1 MSTKAK
7 TSKNNPDAR
16 GGATALRKYNGKN
29 VKPVLYINRSV
40 GKYIAAMFEDGNL
53 AIDPATKLPVPYQ
66 KI

>member
-16 GGATALRKYNGKN
+16 GAATEMRKYNGKT
-29 VKPVLYINRSV
+29 VKPVLYINRAV

-53 AIDPATKLPVPYQ
+53 AIDPSTKLPVPYQ